1 MVGTRPAK
9 TRSDA
14 TVGNLL
20 QAAREQRGLTLADVS
35 TALHIPVKHLR
46 CLEEGDLSGFA
57 AEVYARGAFERYAD
71 YLGVRAE
78 QTQRAFLRV
87 LSGAREY
94 VPLRVHR
101 PRPWLTALLTPR
113 WILAGVIAC
122 IALLVGSYIMWQV
135 QSFLRLPALE
145 LLEPHSPV
153 IVGSTATIRGQAEA
167 GAQLK
172 INGEAVLLDEDGMF
186 TTSFKLHPGINIMQV
201 EATNAAGRT
210 RLLERHLLMPR
221 HLSPQS

>member
-20 QAAREQRGLTLADVS
+20 QAAREQRGQTLPDISAI
-35 TALHIPVKHLR
+35 LHIPVKQLR

-78 QTQRAFLRV
+78 HTQRAFLRV

-101 PRPWLTALLTPR
+101 PRPWLTTVLTPR
-113 WILAGVIAC
+113 WILAGVIAG
-122 IALLVGSYIMWQV
+122 IAAVVGSYIMWQV

-145 LLEPHSPV
+145 LLEPSSPV
-153 IVGSTATIRGQAEA
+153 VMGSTTTIRGQAEP
-167 GAQLK
+167 GAH
-172 INGEAVLLDEDGMF
+172 ITVNGDVVLLDAQSQF
-186 TTSFKLHPGINIMQV
+186 TTPLKLHPGINILRV

-210 RLLERHLLMPR
+210 RVIEQHLLMPR
-221 HLSPQS
+221 QLPAS